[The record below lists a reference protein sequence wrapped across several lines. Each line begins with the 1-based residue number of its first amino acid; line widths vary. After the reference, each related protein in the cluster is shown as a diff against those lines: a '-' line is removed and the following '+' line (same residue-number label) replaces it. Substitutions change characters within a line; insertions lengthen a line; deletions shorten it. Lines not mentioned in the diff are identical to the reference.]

1 MKRTLMLLAAGF
13 VALALSACNGSAPTV
28 PKLTPAQFVTAVCP
42 SVQQAF
48 TLAPSLTALI
58 PADGQTKIA
67 DAKPIVDAA
76 CAVGATISTDTPAK
90 FVATVFPAVS
100 VIVGAAPDT
109 VLDAN
114 KKQQIQGAI
123 LLAELGVGMV
133 TAVQNAAS
141 APAASGAA
149 AASSPT
155 AASAPVAASQ

>member
-1 MKRTLMLLAAGF
+1 MKRNLMLLAAGF
-13 VALALSACNGSAPTV
+13 VALSLAACNGTVPTA
-28 PKLTPAQFVTAVCP
+28 PKLTPAQFVAAVCP

-48 TLAPSLTALI
+48 TLAPTMTALI
-58 PADGQTKIA
+58 PADGQAKIA

-76 CAVGATISTDTPAK
+76 CAQGATISTDTPAK

-100 VIVGAAPDT
+100 VVVGAAPDS

-133 TAVQNAAS
+133 TAVQNAAPAAS
-141 APAASGAA
+141 APAAS
-149 AASSPT
+149 
-155 AASAPVAASQ
+155 Q